1 MASRFDDLDQLILRS
16 KEEVNI
22 SSNYNDTLLKKLNS
36 QVTLDN
42 HVKPS
47 IFSLFDRTAGL
58 SFTMTGLLFMV
69 INIFGLN
76 YQILEFFFKL
86 KEIYLL
92 VNFK

>member
-1 MASRFDDLDQLILRS
+1 MAARFDDLEELILRS

-36 QVTLDN
+36 QVILDN
-42 HVKPS
+42 NVKPS
-47 IFSLFDRTAGL
+47 IFSLFDKTAGL
-58 SFTMTGLLFMV
+58 SFTMTGLLFMF